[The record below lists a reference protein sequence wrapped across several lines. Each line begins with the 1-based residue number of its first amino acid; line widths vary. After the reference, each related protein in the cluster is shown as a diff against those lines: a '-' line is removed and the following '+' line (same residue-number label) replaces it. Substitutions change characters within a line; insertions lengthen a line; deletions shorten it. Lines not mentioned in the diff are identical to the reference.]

1 MPISGVYDG
10 RAWPVLL
17 YTYGF
22 NMCEMMCIIW
32 YNFMHCS
39 TVFIQAALG
48 DGSENRE
55 RGKDFTFDYSYWSHK
70 EEDRHF
76 APQVLMLEMEITIM
90 L

>member
-1 MPISGVYDG
+1 
-10 RAWPVLL
+10 
-17 YTYGF
+17 
-22 NMCEMMCIIW
+22 
-32 YNFMHCS
+32 MHCS